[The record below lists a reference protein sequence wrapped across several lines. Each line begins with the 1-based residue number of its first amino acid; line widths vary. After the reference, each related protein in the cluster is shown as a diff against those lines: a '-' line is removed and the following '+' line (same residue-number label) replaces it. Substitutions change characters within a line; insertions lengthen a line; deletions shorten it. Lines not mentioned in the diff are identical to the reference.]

1 MSASS
6 SKYLILSFGWLSAL
20 AFLCLVGVTTV
31 LSQELRQKPYIVE
44 ISGSCYPEELSI
56 EYFIAGSFGGYS
68 SFVKTDQRF
77 WLYEIP
83 GMRDGRPARSM
94 KVMIRGAR
102 CRTMVFD
109 LPELEPGG
117 RVLKARLRRTRPI
130 EFRGRVNNP
139 GALSPDDHRLT
150 VEYWADWKCE
160 FLGFADCMIGPNRI
174 DSTEVRSDGRFRV
187 RLPDMAYDRAIQPF
201 NTKGTFEFFVRDKR
215 TGEIVYNLRPASAFA
230 APRSIPVA
238 ASYPAVTEF
247 TLEPVERAQEK

>member
-1 MSASS
+1 MFVSNSRLLI
-6 SKYLILSFGWLSAL
+6 SKLGWLAPCAL
-20 AFLCLVGVTTV
+20 FLLVGVTTV
-31 LSQELRQKPYIVE
+31 LSQESRQKPYIVE

-102 CRTMVFD
+102 CRTMIFD

-130 EFRGRVNNP
+130 EFRGRVNNSA
-139 GALSPDDHRLT
+139 ALSPDDHRLT
-150 VEYWADWKCE
+150 VEYWAHWKCE
-160 FLGFADCMIGPNRI
+160 FLGIADCMIGPNRI
-174 DSTEVRSDGRFRV
+174 DSTEVRSDGRFKV
-187 RLPDMAYDRAIQPF
+187 RLPDMAYDRAIQGF
-201 NTKGTFEFFVRDKR
+201 SMKGTFEFFVRDKR
-215 TGEIVYNLRPASAFA
+215 TGEIVYNLRAGAAFA
-230 APRSIPVA
+230 GSRSIPVA
-238 ASYPAVTEF
+238 TSYPAVTEF
-247 TLEPVERAQEK
+247 TLEPVERPQER